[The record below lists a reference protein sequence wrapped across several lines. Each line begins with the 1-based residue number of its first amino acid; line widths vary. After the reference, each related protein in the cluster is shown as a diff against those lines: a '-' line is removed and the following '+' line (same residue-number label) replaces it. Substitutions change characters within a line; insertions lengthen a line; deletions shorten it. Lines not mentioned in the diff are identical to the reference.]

1 MQIAPKPA
9 RHAAQTAKVV
19 KFVSERDIAAMIAA
33 AEDPF
38 DAGAQCAF
46 SADGRHHA
54 IGSCG
59 DVVCCNCAKIFWG

>member
-1 MQIAPKPA
+1 MHVQRKPA
-9 RHAAQTAKVV
+9 RHAEPKVV

-33 AEDPF
+33 VEDPF
-38 DAGAQCAF
+38 GAGERCAF
-46 SADGRHHA
+46 SVDGRHHA